1 MELRELTV
9 DMADCDIRVSTD
21 FADLDIISC
30 GWSRGRGI
38 PNDSLAAGADE
49 DIVPDSGAGAG

>member
-1 MELRELTV
+1 
-9 DMADCDIRVSTD
+9 MADRDIRVSTD